1 MQYDKHL
8 IIAVMEIIATINPY
22 FNITVLSNMDFFLL
36 LRYNRISHVILI
48 HATTMS
54 SMVLFLLY
62 DRGNSGTEG
71 LDNMLK
77 DTQQS
82 DKTGIQTQVM

>member
-1 MQYDKHL
+1 
-8 IIAVMEIIATINPY
+8 
-22 FNITVLSNMDFFLL
+22 
-36 LRYNRISHVILI
+36 
-48 HATTMS
+48 MS